1 MHRCV
6 LLNNSKYS
14 LQPINQVRITK
25 QSIIDYRKG
34 KQNKVSEK
42 QEGDLNIKFKIKIKN
57 LKKKNRRRNK
67 TKTFKTSGFCFPH
80 V

>member
-14 LQPINQVRITK
+14 LQPINEVRITK

-57 LKKKNRRRNK
+57 
-67 TKTFKTSGFCFPH
+67 
-80 V
+80 

>member
-1 MHRCV
+1 MHRRA

-14 LQPINQVRITK
+14 LQPINEVRITM

-34 KQNKVSEK
+34 KHNKVSEK
-42 QEGDLNIKFKIKIKN
+42 QEGNLNIKIKIFF
-57 LKKKNRRRNK
+57 KKFKRRNK
-67 TKTFKTSGFCFPH
+67 TKTFKTSRFCFPH